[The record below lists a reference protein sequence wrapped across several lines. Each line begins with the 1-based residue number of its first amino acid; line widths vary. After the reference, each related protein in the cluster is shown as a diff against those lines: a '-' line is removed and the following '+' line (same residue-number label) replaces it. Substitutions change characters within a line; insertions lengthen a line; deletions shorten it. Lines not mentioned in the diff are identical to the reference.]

1 MIHSVCHATSCWQSS
16 LLVKE
21 QKSNTNISQEQK
33 SDMIKEAFHVCKR
46 SLKTSQR
53 DHHNNVD
60 RNENPKQQKIRR
72 GRWQVQERSRLA
84 IDQFVALP
92 PLTGPNTMQSAK
104 TMTRRRAGRHES
116 RHSLSLS
123 ADHAI
128 ERGVVQFVASNLKHA
143 LAFVRAPGNPA
154 SLPFYAIK
162 VTASSLGIYTL
173 KVLGNNNSD
182 NHGLTEGR
190 CWKMKQHK
198 RR

>member
-1 MIHSVCHATSCWQSS
+1 
-16 LLVKE
+16 
-21 QKSNTNISQEQK
+21 
-33 SDMIKEAFHVCKR
+33 MIKEAFHVCKR
-46 SLKTSQR
+46 SPKTSQR
-53 DHHNNVD
+53 DHHDNVD
-60 RNENPKQQKIRR
+60 GNENPKQQKIRR

-92 PLTGPNTMQSAK
+92 PLTGPNAK
-104 TMTRRRAGRHES
+104 TMMGRRAGRHES

-143 LAFVRAPGNPA
+143 LAFIRAPGNPA
-154 SLPFYAIK
+154 SLPCYAIK

>member
-1 MIHSVCHATSCWQSS
+1 M
-16 LLVKE
+16 
-21 QKSNTNISQEQK
+21 NIPQEQK

-72 GRWQVQERSRLA
+72 GRWQVQESRLA

-92 PLTGPNTMQSAK
+92 PLTGPNTTESAK
-104 TMTRRRAGRHES
+104 AMMRRRAGRPQS

-143 LAFVRAPGNPA
+143 RAFVRAPGNPA
-154 SLPFYAIK
+154 SLPCYAIK
-162 VTASSLGIYTL
+162 VTASSLRNYTL

-182 NHGLTEGR
+182 IHGLTEGR

-198 RR
+198 RK

>member
-1 MIHSVCHATSCWQSS
+1 
-16 LLVKE
+16 
-21 QKSNTNISQEQK
+21 
-33 SDMIKEAFHVCKR
+33 MIKEAFHVCKR

-53 DHHNNVD
+53 DHHNNAD

-92 PLTGPNTMQSAK
+92 PLTGPNTMESAK
-104 TMTRRRAGRHES
+104 TMMRRRAGRHQS

-128 ERGVVQFVASNLKHA
+128 ERGVVQFVASNLNHA

-154 SLPFYAIK
+154 SLPCYAIK
-162 VTASSLGIYTL
+162 VTASSLRIYTL
-173 KVLGNNNSD
+173 KCSGTTTTVIS
-182 NHGLTEGR
+182 
-190 CWKMKQHK
+190 MV
-198 RR
+198 